1 MSADTSFTP
10 DYRPTVAIFSEPGGL
25 SVSLVEKLLANFCK
39 VALVSDD
46 IKGWEEV
53 TAHITQKNFLEIA
66 PVEVSPEYIVFIDI
80 DLAKK
85 TSDYEKLIRLYS
97 KSAAKVLVILPYSFS
112 IQNSVRVATIQ
123 ESLKEAGS
131 DFGAIYLGDLVGP
144 RITEHESYLVRV
156 LMEGLTRNT
165 FPLLDGNYFPLSI
178 SDAGREIAKSLFS
191 FGPYG
196 DSLAIIGEGV
206 SGTHVFERAR
216 NILGQIGHSSKVEK
230 RREAPASKK
239 LVRQV
244 NLEQG
249 IKETVEWIKTTPQKR
264 KFITAFKKT
273 PDFQSGDELNAD
285 MSSSLRGSPAIY
297 GGEDVI
303 KEEKKAKKELQ
314 PPFISK
320 KLVFRSFLLLF
331 GFFLLPY
338 VFISISALSLVTALQ
353 FIGNAKIEAAG
364 YAFSAGRVSGDIA
377 SGQFT
382 LYSKIPL
389 VGEVFISSKNLS
401 GLLKKGSSLGERGM
415 TTIKEAAL
423 LISKVLGEK
432 VYDPYALSQNLA
444 LDLDY
449 LYKES
454 GFLLTEVEGGGGI
467 FTNFIKDRSFY
478 KKIPE
483 VRENVLQAKRII
495 SEFPALTGV
504 EKPTSYLILFQ
515 NNMELRP
522 TGGFIGSFALASF
535 GGGRLTDM
543 QVSDVYAA
551 DGQLKGH
558 VEPPAPIKNYLGEA
572 NWYLRDSN
580 WDADFPTSASRAEW
594 FLDKEIDQSVDGV
607 VGVDL
612 EFAKNILKIVGPID
626 LADFNE
632 VVDYKNL
639 YEKTQRQVE
648 SDFFPGSYKK
658 TSFLTALSKQLLT
671 RVSEAKENEF
681 LPLALKVLESLE
693 TRHVQVFLHN
703 KSAQVAVSSMG
714 FEGAVNQPSCL
725 ENCYADWFGVVEA
738 NVGVNKANYFLEREL
753 SFSGYL
759 DNQNLK
765 RFLTVRLKNSAN
777 PALGEAGKYKT
788 YLRLMLPISASV
800 NDALVTSGGFDEAQI
815 PEIEEKNG
823 RKEAGILI
831 EIGPGQTK
839 EVTFS
844 WQEEIGLDF
853 SKEGEYRLY
862 VRKQAGTLED
872 KIAVIL
878 YLPQG
883 IKIGSQPL
891 YSLTRDGGYGY
902 NTILT
907 RDLFSRI
914 SW

>member
-1 MSADTSFTP
+1 MPRKLTDTSFTP

-25 SVSLVEKLLANFCK
+25 AVTLVEKLLANFCK
-39 VALVSDD
+39 VALVSND

-53 TAHITQKNFLEIA
+53 TSHIIQKNFLEIA
-66 PVEVSPEYIVFIDI
+66 PAEVSPEYIVFIDL
-80 DLAKK
+80 DLTKK

-123 ESLKEAGS
+123 ESLKEVGS
-131 DFGAIYLGDLVGP
+131 DFGTIYLGDLVGP
-144 RITEHESYLVRV
+144 RISEHESYLARV
-156 LMEGLTRNT
+156 LLEGLTKNT
-165 FPLLDGNYFPLSI
+165 FPLLDGNYYPLNI

-206 SGTHVFERAR
+206 SGNQVFERVR
-216 NILGQIGHSSKVEK
+216 NLLGKIGHSQGVEK
-230 RREAPASKK
+230 RKEAPASKK

-249 IKETVEWIKTTPQKR
+249 IKESIEWIKIPPK
-264 KFITAFKKT
+264 
-273 PDFQSGDELNAD
+273 
-285 MSSSLRGSPAIY
+285 
-297 GGEDVI
+297 
-303 KEEKKAKKELQ
+303 EKKESR

-320 KLVFRSFLLLF
+320 KLVFRFLLLLF
-331 GFFLLPY
+331 GVFLLPY
-338 VFISISALSLVTALQ
+338 VFLSLSAVSLLAASQ
-353 FIGNAKIEAAG
+353 FAGNEKFEAAG
-364 YAFSAGRVSGDIA
+364 YFFSAGRISADIA
-377 SGQFT
+377 SGQLL

-389 VGEVFISSKNLS
+389 AGQALVGSKNLS
-401 GLLKKGSSLGERGM
+401 AFLKKGNSLGERGM
-415 TTIKEAAL
+415 TTIEEGSL
-423 LISKVLGEK
+423 LFSKVLGEA
-432 VYDPYALSQNLA
+432 VYDPYVLSQNLA
-444 LDLDY
+444 LDLDS

-454 GFLLTEVEGGGGI
+454 GFLLTEVDGGDGI
-467 FTNFIKDRSFY
+467 FANFIKDRSFY

-483 VRENVLQAKRII
+483 VREKILQTKRII
-495 SEFPALTGV
+495 SEFSTLTGG
-504 EKPTSYLILFQ
+504 EKPTTYLILFQ

-535 GGGRLTDM
+535 DGGRLTNL

-551 DGQLKGH
+551 DGQLKGY

-572 NWYLRDSN
+572 SWYLRDSN

-594 FLDKEIDQSVDGV
+594 FLDKEIDQRVDGV

-612 EFAKNILKIVGPID
+612 EFAKNILKIVGPVD

-632 VVDYKNL
+632 VVDYRNL
-639 YEKTQRQVE
+639 YEKTQSQVE

-658 TSFLTALSKQLLT
+658 TSFLTAVSRQLLT

-681 LPLALKVLESLE
+681 LPLALKALESLE

-703 KSAQVAVSSMG
+703 KSAQVAVSSLG
-714 FEGAVNQPSCL
+714 FAGAVNQPSCPG
-725 ENCYADWFGVVEA
+725 NCYADWFGVVEA

-759 DNQNLK
+759 SGQDLK
-765 RFLTVRLKNSAN
+765 RFLTVRLRNSAN
-777 PALGEAGKYKT
+777 PALGDAGKYKT
-788 YLRLMLPISASV
+788 YLRLMLPIGVSI
-800 NDALVTSGGFDEAQI
+800 NDALVTSGGFDEAQT
-815 PEIEEKNG
+815 PAVEEKSG
-823 RKEAGILI
+823 RKEAGILV

-844 WQEEIGLDF
+844 WQEEVGLDF
-853 SKEGEYRLY
+853 EKEGEYRLY
-862 VRKQAGTLED
+862 VRKQAGTLQD
-872 KIAVIL
+872 KIAVTL

-883 IKIGSQPL
+883 TKIVSQPL
-891 YSLTRDGGYGY
+891 SSLTQEGGYGY
-902 NTILT
+902 NTVLT

>member
-39 VALVSDD
+39 VAVIADD
-46 IKGWEEV
+46 PMGWEEA
-53 TAHITQKNFLEIA
+53 TSHITQKNFLEIA

-85 TSDYEKLIRLYS
+85 TSDYEKLIKLYS

-144 RITEHESYLVRV
+144 RITEHESYLARV
-156 LMEGLTRNT
+156 LVEGLTRNT

-206 SGTHVFERAR
+206 SGIEVFERVR
-216 NILGQIGHSSKVEK
+216 NILGQIEHSSKAEK

-239 LVRQV
+239 LIRQV
-244 NLEQG
+244 NLDQG
-249 IKETVEWIKTTPQKR
+249 IKETIEWMKITPQKR
-264 KFITAFKKT
+264 QI
-273 PDFQSGDELNAD
+273 
-285 MSSSLRGSPAIY
+285 
-297 GGEDVI
+297 I
-303 KEEKKAKKELQ
+303 KEEKKIKKELR
-314 PPFISK
+314 PPRLSK
-320 KLVFRSFLLLF
+320 KLLFRSFLLLF

-338 VFISISALSLVTALQ
+338 VFISISALSLVTASQ
-353 FIGNAKIEAAG
+353 FIGKAKIEAAG

-377 SGQFT
+377 FGQFT

-415 TTIKEAAL
+415 TTTKEAAL
-423 LISKVLGEK
+423 LISKVLGEEI
-432 VYDPYALSQNLA
+432 YDPYALSQNLA

-454 GFLLTEVEGGGGI
+454 GFLLTEVDGGGGV

-483 VRENVLQAKRII
+483 VREKVLQAKRII

-504 EKPTSYLILFQ
+504 EKPTTYLILFQ

-535 GGGRLTDM
+535 GGGRLTNM

-572 NWYLRDSN
+572 SWYLRDSN

-612 EFAKNILKIVGPID
+612 EFAKNILKIVGPVS

-639 YEKTQRQVE
+639 YEKTQKQVE

-658 TSFLTALSKQLLT
+658 TSFLTAVSRQLLT
-671 RVSEAKENEF
+671 RVSEAKEKEF
-681 LPLALKVLESLE
+681 LPLALKILESLE
-693 TRHVQVFLHN
+693 TKHVQVFLHN
-703 KSAQVAVSSMG
+703 KSAQVAISSLG
-714 FEGAVNQPSCL
+714 FDGAVNQPSCL
-725 ENCYADWFGVVEA
+725 GNCYIDWFGVVDA

-753 SFSGYL
+753 SFSAYL
-759 DNQNLK
+759 SGQNLK
-765 RFLTVRLKNSAN
+765 SFLRVSLKNSAN
-777 PALGEAGKYKT
+777 SALGDAGRYKT
-788 YLRLMLPISASV
+788 YLRVMLPISASV
-800 NDALVTSGGFDEAQI
+800 NEILVTSGNFQEAQT
-815 PEIEEKNG
+815 PEIEEKSG

-862 VRKQAGTLED
+862 IRKQAGTLQD

-883 IKIGSQPL
+883 IKISSQPL
-891 YSLTRDGGYGY
+891 YSLTRDAGYGY
-902 NTILT
+902 NTVLT

>member
-1 MSADTSFTP
+1 MSPDTSFTP
-10 DYRPTVAIFSEPGGL
+10 DYRPTVAVFSEPGGL
-25 SVSLVEKLLANFCK
+25 AVSLVEKLLANFCK
-39 VALVSDD
+39 VALISDD
-46 IKGWEEV
+46 IKGWEEA

-66 PVEVSPEYIVFIDI
+66 PAEISPEYIVFIDL

-85 TSDYEKLIRLYS
+85 TGDYEKLIKLYA
-97 KSAAKVLVILPYSFS
+97 KSVAKVLVVLPYSFN
-112 IQNSVRVATIQ
+112 IQDSVRAETIQ
-123 ESLKEAGS
+123 ETLKEAGS
-131 DFGAIYLGDLVGP
+131 DFGTIYLGDLVGP
-144 RITEHESYLVRV
+144 RLNEHESDLVKV
-156 LMEGLTRNT
+156 LMEGLTKNT
-165 FPLLDGNYFPLSI
+165 LPLLAGNYYPVNI

-206 SGTHVFERAR
+206 SGTDVFEMAR
-216 NILGQIGHSSKVEK
+216 NLLGEIVVSSKIEK
-230 RREAPASKK
+230 RKEALASKK

-249 IKETVEWIKTTPQKR
+249 IKETVEWLKTKPQKR
-264 KFITAFKKT
+264 
-273 PDFQSGDELNAD
+273 Q
-285 MSSSLRGSPAIY
+285 Y
-297 GGEDVI
+297 I
-303 KEEKKAKKELQ
+303 KEEKKAKKESRSS
-314 PPFISK
+314 FISK
-320 KLVFRSFLLLF
+320 KLVFRFLLLLF
-331 GFFLLPY
+331 GVFLLPY
-338 VFISISALSLVTALQ
+338 VFLSISALSLVMASQ
-353 FIGNAKIEAAG
+353 FMGKAKIEAAG
-364 YAFSAGRVSGDIA
+364 YAFGAGRLSADIA
-377 SGQFT
+377 SGQLS
-382 LYSKIPL
+382 LYSKIPVAGRAL
-389 VGEVFISSKNLS
+389 IGLKNLS
-401 GLLKKGSSLGERGM
+401 ALLKKGNSLGERGM
-415 TTIKEAAL
+415 TTIKEGSL
-423 LISKVLGEK
+423 LFSKVLGKE

-444 LDLDY
+444 LELDY

-454 GFLLTEVEGGGGI
+454 GFLLTEVDGGGGT

-478 KKIPE
+478 KRIPE
-483 VRENVLQAKRII
+483 VREKVLQAKRII
-495 SEFPALTGV
+495 SEFPALTGL
-504 EKPTSYLILFQ
+504 EKPTNYLILFQ

-535 GGGRLTDM
+535 DGGRLSNL

-572 NWYLRDSN
+572 SWYLRDSN
-580 WDADFPTSASRAEW
+580 WDADFPTSASRVEW

-612 EFAKNILKIVGPID
+612 EFAKNILKIVGPVS
-626 LADFNE
+626 LPDFNE
-632 VVDYKNL
+632 VVDDKNL
-639 YEKTQRQVE
+639 YEKTQKQVE

-658 TSFLTALSKQLLT
+658 TSFLTAVSRQLLT

-681 LPLALKVLESLE
+681 FPLALKVLESLE

-703 KSAQVAVSSMG
+703 KSAQVAVSSLG
-714 FEGAVNQPSCL
+714 FDGAVNQPSCL
-725 ENCYADWFGVVEA
+725 GNCYVDWFGVVDA

-759 DNQNLK
+759 DGQDLK
-765 RFLTVRLKNSAN
+765 RYLTISLKNSAN
-777 PALGEAGKYKT
+777 PALGEAGRYKT
-788 YLRLMLPISASV
+788 YLRVMLPIGASV
-800 NDALVTSGGFDEAQI
+800 NDVLVTSGSFREAQT
-815 PEIEEKNG
+815 PEIEEKSG

-853 SKEGEYRLY
+853 DKEGEYRLY

-878 YLPQG
+878 NLPQG
-883 IKIGSQPL
+883 IEVFSQPL
-891 YSLTRDGGYGY
+891 SSLTGDGGYGY
-902 NTILT
+902 NTVLT